1 MEGDRWLKVQLWGG
15 KVGLEIDLRI
25 DVWIKVC
32 IQERALDKHE
42 GERRG
47 EREHTGVK
55 LSIEETWPGGWDVL
69 DKPLKEGMAGKT
81 DWIPEGSVAL
91 KRTCCCL
98 WLDILYRKDE
108 V

>member
-1 MEGDRWLKVQLWGG
+1 M
-15 KVGLEIDLRI
+15 RI

-32 IQERALDKHE
+32 VQERKHWTSMRE
-42 GERRG
+42 RG
-47 EREHTGVK
+47 EGRGEHTGVK

-69 DKPLKEGMAGKT
+69 GKPLKEGMAGKT
-81 DWIPEGSVAL
+81 DWVPEGSVAL

-98 WLDILYRKDE
+98 RLDVLYRKDE